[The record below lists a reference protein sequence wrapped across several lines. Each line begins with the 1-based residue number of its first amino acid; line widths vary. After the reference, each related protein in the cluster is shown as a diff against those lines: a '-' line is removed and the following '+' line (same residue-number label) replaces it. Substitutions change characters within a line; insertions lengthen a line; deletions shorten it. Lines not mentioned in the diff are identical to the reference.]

1 MRDGTRT
8 RARIEEEAVRLFAAQ
23 GVEGTSV
30 RDIAQA
36 VGVAEGA
43 LYRHFASKDE
53 LARLVFLNH
62 YGEMAQAILAIDAR
76 PLDILTK
83 IDALVLYFLAMFES
97 NRALFTFLLVNQ
109 HRHLEDVPED
119 EDANAV
125 AALSGLFRRAM
136 ERGEIPSSDAELLT
150 AMTLGTVIQP
160 AIFRL
165 YGRLK
170 DPLDGRRAAITRAI
184 AAIVMGQTA
193 RVRVAAGG
201 G

>member
-8 RARIEEEAVRLFAAQ
+8 RARIEEEALRLFAAQ

-53 LARLVFLNH
+53 LARLVFLTH
-62 YGEMAQAILAIDAR
+62 YAEMAQAILAIDAR

-83 IDALVLYFLAMFES
+83 IDALVLYFLALFET
-97 NRALFTFLLVNQ
+97 NRPLFTFLLVNQ
-109 HRHLEDVPED
+109 HHHLEGVPEA

-125 AALSGLFRRAM
+125 AALCGLFKRAM
-136 ERGEIPSSDAELLT
+136 ARGEIPAGDAELLT

-170 DPLDGRRAAITRAI
+170 EPLDKRRALITRAI